1 MVENF
6 IIPDDVIIP
15 NTDKDPAEEHKLQLQ
30 KEKRELDDLCDG
42 VQKILENPKV
52 IEACKDWALFIKE
65 NQKGIDNL
73 YLGYA
78 LDTHNKKL
86 FGFFKS
92 LDKNKDSEQKQDII
106 SKKSVFPEMDIKI
119 RIKDQLEIPTYK
131 ILYDLVLRAITKKYA
146 KKTTDETEKNLN
158 ETFK

>member
-52 IEACKDWALFIKE
+52 IEACKD
-65 NQKGIDNL
+65 
-73 YLGYA
+73 
-78 LDTHNKKL
+78 
-86 FGFFKS
+86 
-92 LDKNKDSEQKQDII
+92 
-106 SKKSVFPEMDIKI
+106 
-119 RIKDQLEIPTYK
+119 
-131 ILYDLVLRAITKKYA
+131 
-146 KKTTDETEKNLN
+146 
-158 ETFK
+158 